1 MFNKTYQKDPI
12 MKRTYT
18 KPNVIVETAVLT
30 VVMNTQSE
38 GNIHYG
44 GDNGGDGNEDLTPEA
59 KEGVWGA
66 WDSWED

>member
-1 MFNKTYQKDPI
+1 MFNKTHLKDPI

-30 VVMNTQSE
+30 VVMSTQSE
-38 GNIHYG
+38 GNINYG
-44 GDNGGDGNEDLTPEA
+44 GDNGNEDLTPEA

-66 WDSWED
+66 LDSWED